1 MKKLFVLFF
10 AVIILSLL
18 IVGVSAAE
26 FITGEYYLEADI
38 NMVELFFV
46 YSSQED
52 FNADYQDDNM
62 LNNYICILCTP
73 EFQEYLDEIY
83 QNYKDLPVLDEETG
97 YNGYDSFTEYFNQY
111 NSSLLG
117 NTRLQQDLSQYVE
130 YIENRESESGGNG
143 SGGTG
148 GGIEGDDGSSSSG
161 SQNGTPNVTINPEV
175 DTSKWDKCF
184 CELSGGDLQ
193 CDCYCTGFGDGW
205 TAALESDAVK
215 QALQEAFDQGF
226 REVNTDSWH
235 DTVANEKEQAVNQ
248 YKESEEHQALIESEK
263 EKAIQ
268 EYKESEKY
276 VEELTEGSSSLTD
289 KQKEAKDKI
298 GENAVEDFKNSPEQ
312 LEIIGQ
318 AEKDAVADFV
328 VEMESIFGGE
338 GVPSEGP
345 AAEYGS
351 KIEEMIDG
359 AKQDAVNEFSSSIQ
373 SALGGSGVPGTG
385 GTPGEG
391 VPGEDTPEGELL
403 EAIQNN
409 ISVAYNNGVT
419 QGVSDFKVGL
429 EYKTSLKTEY
439 NAGSEAGYSKGYSAG
454 TNDGYADGLID
465 GAEAAN
471 VKLYEQGK
479 EDFKNGE
486 YAQVISDTYIK
497 GYEDGAA
504 NVESVNPA
512 VIVAPLAILAVLIV
526 VLTVISKKTKRKR

>member
-1 MKKLFVLFF
+1 MKKIRFFILFLICIVCLFVLTIN
-10 AVIILSLL
+10 AEDVIEEPTSNYEYEQ
-18 IVGVSAAE
+18 GVP
-26 FITGEYYLEADI
+26 YYLIEDVPGRYYVFLDSEYI
-38 NMVELFFV
+38 EDPVSVLFTSEYLNFLESA
-46 YSSQED
+46 YD
-52 FNADYQDDNM
+52 DYQDELDNG
-62 LNNYICILCTP
+62 TT
-73 EFQEYLDEIY
+73 
-83 QNYKDLPVLDEETG
+83 DEESFAD
-97 YNGYDSFTEYFNQY
+97 YMINGFSNAKTFAEDRTFFEKFETMKENQS
-111 NSSLLG
+111 N
-117 NTRLQQDLSQYVE
+117 
-130 YIENRESESGGNG
+130 SGG
-143 SGGTG
+143 SSSGTG
-148 GGIEGDDGSSSSG
+148 GGTEGDDGSSSSG

-175 DTSKWDKCF
+175 DISKWDKCF
-184 CELSGGDLQ
+184 CGSSGGDYL
-193 CDCYCTGFGDGW
+193 CSCYKTGFGDGW

-248 YKESEEHQALIESEK
+248 YKESEEQKALIESEK

-268 EYKESEKY
+268 EYKESDKY
-276 VEELTEGSSSLTD
+276 VEELTEESSSLTD
-289 KQKEAKDKI
+289 KQKEAKEKI
-298 GENAVEDFKNSPEQ
+298 SEKAVEDFKNSPEQ

-318 AEKDAVADFV
+318 AQKDAVADFV

-391 VPGEDTPEGELL
+391 VPGDGTPEGDLM
-403 EAIQNN
+403 ATIQNN
-409 ISVAYNNGVT
+409 INVAYNNGVT

-471 VKLYEQGK
+471 VRLYEQGK

-486 YAQVISDTYIK
+486 YAQVINDTYIK

-512 VIVAPLAILAVLIV
+512 VIVAPLAILAVLIIA
-526 VLTVISKKTKRKR
+526 LTIISKKTKKKR